1 MVQAQTSKLRSRRG
15 SAADRFAA
23 EVLDQ
28 VAKDLEALMEDVE
41 AAGVEPDALGTPS
54 EVARRMVATI
64 PQPSPWAKVVGPVYT
79 TGGVRALLG
88 GITRQAVDDRIN
100 RGTLFALTT
109 ADRRRVFPAFQFDDR
124 NEPLDGLV
132 EVIAPLR
139 PLADEWM
146 IASWLTQPAGEL
158 DGRSPVVWLRE
169 RREPGRLDAFAR
181 STGSR
186 WAR

>member
-1 MVQAQTSKLRSRRG
+1 MVPTQASKARSRGVRTT
-15 SAADRFAA
+15 DRFAA

-28 VAKDLEALMEDVE
+28 VARDLEALMEEVE

-64 PQPSPWAKVVGPVYT
+64 PQPSPWANVLGPVYT

-109 ADRRRVFPAFQFDDR
+109 ADRKRVFPSFQFDER
-124 NEPLDGLV
+124 NEPLDGLA
-132 EVIAPLR
+132 EAIAPLR

-146 IASWLTQPAGEL
+146 IASWLKQPAGEL
-158 DGRSPVVWLRE
+158 DGRAPVVWLRE
-169 RREPGRLDAFAR
+169 QRDRDRLDSFVRATA
-181 STGSR
+181 SR
-186 WAR
+186 WAH